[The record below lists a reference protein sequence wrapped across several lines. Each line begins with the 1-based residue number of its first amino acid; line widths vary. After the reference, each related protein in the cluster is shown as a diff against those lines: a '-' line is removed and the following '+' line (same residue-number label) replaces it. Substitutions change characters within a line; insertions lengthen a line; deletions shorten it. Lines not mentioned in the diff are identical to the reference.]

1 MVMYKAFFKSMKQAN
16 EFILNKDLKHNIL
29 GRIPYNHLESQGII
43 RAPIELSEEDL
54 LLKLNSSV
62 DIIGVKRFLK
72 KREDGNFHP
81 LSTVLVTFLASQRPD
96 HVTYEH
102 IWFDTQ
108 EYIKPLL
115 QCYTCYKFGHGRGS
129 CKNKQVCSICAG
141 EHYYKDCKNKENN
154 KCINCSGSHIA
165 VSNSCPIKMAKISQI
180 KDKVKGKVTYAT
192 TVKNASSLVNQQSP
206 ASVSNTSTNT
216 LNFISPQKRV
226 LVAEIVN
233 SDVILNT
240 ITKTVVDIIRKVTS
254 TLSTLLGGVEKMTK
268 EVVTRHSLDGP
279 PKSRQKTAGGQHRC
293 EQFRGAE
300 KCAALSPK
308 LLAT

>member
-16 EFILNKDLKHNIL
+16 EFILNKDLLEKHDIL

-72 KREDGNFHP
+72 KREDGNF
-81 LSTVLVTFLASQRPD
+81 LVTFLASQRPD

-240 ITKTVVDIIRKVTS
+240 ITKTVVDIIKKVRSQTESIS
-254 TLSTLLGGVEKMTK
+254 TKLIKELLIDNFT
-268 EVVTRHSLDGP
+268 T
-279 PKSRQKTAGGQHRC
+279 
-293 EQFRGAE
+293 
-300 KCAALSPK
+300 
-308 LLAT
+308 